1 MVQALSLARKRRFV
15 KEYMRDLNQRQAA
28 IRTGFSQVSAGNSG
42 HRLMKDRYVQEQ
54 IAKAQ
59 AEFAI
64 KYDITEAKII
74 RSIIDLG
81 EEARAA
87 GNHAVALRAKE
98 LIGRHIGM
106 WSNKAEVTGPNGGP
120 IPVTVATVVLPVE
133 DMNPEQREALR
144 SALLQAKAKERA
156 ISQAHNGEEEVCATC
171 ST

>member
-1 MVQALSLARKRRFV
+1 MVEALSLARKRRFV

-74 RSIIDLG
+74 RSIIDIG

-87 GNHAVALRAKE
+87 GNHAVALKAKE
-98 LIGRHIGM
+98 LVGRHIGM
-106 WSNKAEVTGPNGGP
+106 WPNTVRTEITGAGGGP
-120 IPVTVATVVLPVE
+120 VRVAQATVVLPIE
-133 DMNPEQREALR
+133 SMSPEQREALR
-144 SALLQAKAKERA
+144 SALLLAKAKERA
-156 ISQAHNGEEEVCATC
+156 MTEAQEGEEEE
-171 ST
+171 

>member
-1 MVQALSLARKRRFV
+1 
-15 KEYMRDLNQRQAA
+15 MRDLNQRQAA

-74 RSIIDLG
+74 RSIIDIG

-87 GNHAVALRAKE
+87 GNHAVALKAKE
-98 LIGRHIGM
+98 LVGRHIGM
-106 WSNKAEVTGPNGGP
+106 WPNTVRTEITGAGGGP
-120 IPVTVATVVLPVE
+120 VRVAQATVVLPIE
-133 DMNPEQREALR
+133 SMSPEQREALR
-144 SALLQAKAKERA
+144 SALLLAKAKERA
-156 ISQAHNGEEEVCATC
+156 MTEAQEGEEEE
-171 ST
+171 

>member
-1 MVQALSLARKRRFV
+1 MVEALSLARKRRFA

-74 RSIIDLG
+74 RSIIDIG

-87 GNHAVALRAKE
+87 GNHAVALKAKE
-98 LIGRHIGM
+98 LVGRHIGM
-106 WSNKAEVTGPNGGP
+106 WPNTVRTEITGAGGGP
-120 IPVTVATVVLPVE
+120 VRVAQATVVLPIE
-133 DMNPEQREALR
+133 SMSPEQREALR
-144 SALLQAKAKERA
+144 SALLLAKAKERA
-156 ISQAHNGEEEVCATC
+156 MTEAQEGEEEE
-171 ST
+171 

>member
-1 MVQALSLARKRRFV
+1 MVEALSLARKRRFA

-64 KYDITEAKII
+64 KYDITEAKMI
-74 RSIIDLG
+74 RSIIDIG
-81 EEARAA
+81 EEARAT
-87 GNHAVALRAKE
+87 GNHAVALKAKE

-106 WSNKAEVTGPNGGP
+106 WPNKAEVTGPNGGP
-120 IPVTVATVVLPVE
+120 IPVMAGTVVLPIE
-133 DMNPEQREALR
+133 AMSPEQREVLR
-144 SALLQAKAKERA
+144 SLLL
-156 ISQAHNGEEEVCATC
+156 
-171 ST
+171 

>member
-1 MVQALSLARKRRFV
+1 MVEALSLARKRRFV

-74 RSIIDLG
+74 RSIIDIG

-87 GNHAVALRAKE
+87 GNHAVALKAKE
-98 LIGRHIGM
+98 LVGRHIGM
-106 WSNKAEVTGPNGGP
+106 WPNTVRTEITGAGGGP
-120 IPVTVATVVLPVE
+120 VRVAQATVVLPIE
-133 DMNPEQREALR
+133 SMSPEQREALR
-144 SALLQAKAKERA
+144 SALLLAKAKQRA
-156 ISQAHNGEEEVCATC
+156 MSQAQEGKEEV
-171 ST
+171 